1 MTLKSWQANAAQKLE
16 DLAISKPAREAQLIL
31 AHALGQPIEYVIA
44 HDDDDVPAEIE
55 TQADIL
61 LARRLQFEPLAY
73 ITEYKEFFGL
83 PLKVDNRALIP
94 RGESECLVEAAIEWL
109 GNQEQTCRVAEVGTG
124 SGAIILAL
132 ANRLP
137 QHTYVA
143 TELSQ
148 DALELA
154 QENAAKL
161 EIKNVEFLQGNLA
174 QPLIDAGYEGQIDC
188 LIANL
193 PYIAS
198 DRLTVIDPGIT
209 YFEPHLALDGGGDGL
224 DLYRQ
229 FMPQAVKL
237 LKPNGL
243 LLCEHEDD
251 HGEAMR
257 NLAGQYLPHA
267 TCSTGQDYMH
277 HDRYLQCE
285 AAPVSS

>member
-1 MTLKSWQANAAQKLE
+1 MTLKSWQTNAAQKLE
-16 DLAISKPAREAQLIL
+16 GVSISKPAREAQLLL
-31 AHALGQPIEYVIA
+31 AHALGQTIEYVIA
-44 HDDDDVPAEIE
+44 HDTDELPAEVE

-61 LARRLQFEPLAY
+61 LARRLQFEPMAY
-73 ITEYKEFFGL
+73 IVEQKEFFGL
-83 PLKVDNRALIP
+83 PLKIDNRALIP

-109 GNQEQTCRVAEVGTG
+109 NKQEAPCKVAEVGTG

-132 ANRLP
+132 ASRLP
-137 QHTYVA
+137 QHTYIA

-148 DALELA
+148 DALDLA

-174 QPLIDAGYEGQIDC
+174 QPLLDAEYAGTIDC

-209 YFEPHLALDGGGDGL
+209 YFEPHVALDGGGDGL

-229 FMPQAVKL
+229 FMPQAKQL
-237 LKPNGL
+237 IKPGGI

-257 NLAGQYLPHA
+257 DVAGQHFPTA

-285 AAPVSS
+285 ITL